1 MINLASNER
10 TIEGDLQE
18 IKELWEATKFS
29 INRLSWIEGGEK
41 FFILGDVSKVLD
53 NLLAHE
59 VRWYLVD
66 AFFGNISIVQSLL
79 DTIAK
84 SEYSTHF
91 SKEISYWK
99 KTLSK
104 IGDVTREWIAVQEK
118 WTDLSKAF
126 AIKGFKDSI
135 ENGTGFED
143 LNKRYVSPLLVLSL
157 SCSGED
163 HD

>member
-1 MINLASNER
+1 MVSCQSLFYNAS
-10 TIEGDLQE
+10 I
-18 IKELWEATKFS
+18 
-29 INRLSWIEGGEK
+29 
-41 FFILGDVSKVLD
+41 
-53 NLLAHE
+53 
-59 VRWYLVD
+59 
-66 AFFGNISIVQSLL
+66 QSLL

-143 LNKRYVSPLLVLSL
+143 LNKRYVSPLLVFSL
-157 SCSGED
+157 SRSGED

>member
-1 MINLASNER
+1 M
-10 TIEGDLQE
+10 D
-18 IKELWEATKFS
+18 TKYHL
-29 INRLSWIEGGEK
+29 I
-41 FFILGDVSKVLD
+41 
-53 NLLAHE
+53 A
-59 VRWYLVD
+59 
-66 AFFGNISIVQSLL
+66 NIPQSLL

-104 IGDVTREWIAVQEK
+104 IGDVTREWIAVQEM

-135 ENGTGFED
+135 ENGAGFED
-143 LNKRYVSPLLVLSL
+143 LNKRYVSLCFLVIWTKSERTATFFFVKPSL
-157 SCSGED
+157 RNDQLFGFRVLNDEETSSLFYPS
-163 HD
+163 

>member
-1 MINLASNER
+1 MSRPVTNAS
-10 TIEGDLQE
+10 
-18 IKELWEATKFS
+18 AP
-29 INRLSWIEGGEK
+29 
-41 FFILGDVSKVLD
+41 
-53 NLLAHE
+53 
-59 VRWYLVD
+59 
-66 AFFGNISIVQSLL
+66 QSLL

-104 IGDVTREWIAVQEK
+104 IGDVTREWIAVQKK

-143 LNKRYVSPLLVLSL
+143 LNKRYVSLLLLVLSL
-157 SCSGED
+157 SCSGQD

>member
-1 MINLASNER
+1 MGSDQVFHQPTKLER
-10 TIEGDLQE
+10 RRGEVFPPWRCVQDSRQSFGTRGRRACVD
-18 IKELWEATKFS
+18 TKYHL
-29 INRLSWIEGGEK
+29 I
-41 FFILGDVSKVLD
+41 
-53 NLLAHE
+53 A
-59 VRWYLVD
+59 
-66 AFFGNISIVQSLL
+66 NIPQSLL

-104 IGDVTREWIAVQEK
+104 IGDVTREWIAVQEM

-135 ENGTGFED
+135 ENGAGFED
-143 LNKRYVSPLLVLSL
+143 LNKRYVSLWHLVMWTKSKRTATFFREAFPKKRPFFWFQ
-157 SCSGED
+157 GFE
-163 HD
+163 

>member
-1 MINLASNER
+1 MPRPVTNAS
-10 TIEGDLQE
+10 
-18 IKELWEATKFS
+18 
-29 INRLSWIEGGEK
+29 
-41 FFILGDVSKVLD
+41 IL
-53 NLLAHE
+53 
-59 VRWYLVD
+59 
-66 AFFGNISIVQSLL
+66 QSLL

-104 IGDVTREWIAVQEK
+104 IGDVTREWIAVQKK

-143 LNKRYVSPLLVLSL
+143 LNKRYVSVVLLVLSL
-157 SCSGED
+157 SCSG
-163 HD
+163 

>member
-1 MINLASNER
+1 M
-10 TIEGDLQE
+10 
-18 IKELWEATKFS
+18 
-29 INRLSWIEGGEK
+29 
-41 FFILGDVSKVLD
+41 
-53 NLLAHE
+53 
-59 VRWYLVD
+59 
-66 AFFGNISIVQSLL
+66 

-143 LNKRYVSPLLVLSL
+143 LNKRYVRAFVLVLSL
-157 SCSGED
+157 FSRSGAD
-163 HD
+163 HDGDDKETNCERFLFG